1 MQEHIKHAPIDASP
15 SADIFKRLQGFFG
28 ALHPHKD
35 EPWDWESSFRMMG
48 TSDADLCMEY
58 AGGEGSPWWVG
69 GRWGFGGGGGS
80 IVYFDSLACDG
91 GPWGLPWRRASFD

>member
-35 EPWDWESSFRMMG
+35 EPWGWESSFRMMG

-58 AGGEGSPWWVG
+58 AVG
-69 GRWGFGGGGGS
+69 GCTSCWLGPRVDFGGGGGFCS
-80 IVYFDSLACDG
+80 SL
-91 GPWGLPWRRASFD
+91 